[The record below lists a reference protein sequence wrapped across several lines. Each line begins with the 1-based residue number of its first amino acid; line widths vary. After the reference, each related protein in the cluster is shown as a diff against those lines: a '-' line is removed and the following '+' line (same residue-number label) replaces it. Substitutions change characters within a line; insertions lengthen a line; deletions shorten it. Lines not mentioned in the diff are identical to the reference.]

1 MSLKQKC
8 KFYLV
13 AGAHV
18 KMYAAGME
26 FEGNVIEIE
35 NSLNPNDAHVSLRLT
50 DGNIA
55 ILPLNNQT
63 TFVVV
68 PSAEEETEDDEL
80 KDADGED
87 IEAAEDEDDELEED
101 EEDDKPQPKKK
112 VITKKVT
119 KKK

>member
-26 FEGNVIEIE
+26 FEGTVVEIE
-35 NSLNPNDAHVSLRLT
+35 NSLNPNDAHISLRLT

-68 PSAEEETEDDEL
+68 PSDEEEIEDDEM

-87 IEAAEDEDDELEED
+87 IEVAEDDELEED
-101 EEDDKPQPKKK
+101 EEDEKPQPKKK